1 MQRAGAHEVRGRKCG
16 HGTHGQVGVA
26 RVLNRLRAVAG
37 GRRQA
42 TASPQATGHRLAALL
57 CLICGIVP
65 IGIAFGVIPARP
77 GSIRA
82 PLFIVALAGLL
93 FWFAAASLL
102 FGSTR
107 PRLNSLLGAM
117 LFALFATIGGWVS
130 VFGTGIAFRGGVS
143 VVSSDANEW
152 MARVI
157 FGLGALVCAACSLY
171 ALKRAIRTVA

>member
-1 MQRAGAHEVRGRKCG
+1 V
-16 HGTHGQVGVA
+16 
-26 RVLNRLRAVAG
+26 
-37 GRRQA
+37 
-42 TASPQATGHRLAALL
+42 SPQATGHRLAAVL
-57 CLICGIVP
+57 CLICGVVP

-77 GSIRA
+77 ESIRA

-107 PRLNSLLGAM
+107 PRLNSLLGAI

-130 VFGTGIAFRGGVS
+130 VSGSSIAFGGGIA
-143 VVSSDANEW
+143 VVANDANEW
-152 MARVI
+152 IARAI

-171 ALKRAIRTVA
+171 ALRRAIRTVA